1 MRHCNQCH
9 RITSGEP
16 LFCNFCGSSYDVK
29 LCPARHV
36 NPRNA
41 DVCSQCGSRDF
52 STPAPPR
59 SLWIVPLLWLAS
71 LLPGAVLV
79 LLSVLVLIGVLNTL
93 LTSQQLQ
100 FQLVIAVLMISLLW
114 YCYLKLPKF
123 LRDLV
128 KTIWRKSKK
137 DGHTH

>member
-9 RITSGEP
+9 RITPGEP
-16 LFCNFCGSSYDVK
+16 LFCNSCGSSYDVK
-29 LCPARHV
+29 LCPARHI

-59 SLWIVPLLWLAS
+59 SLLMVPLLWFAS
-71 LLPGAVLV
+71 VLPGLLLI
-79 LLSVLVLIGVLNTL
+79 LLSVLVLVGVVNAL

-100 FQLVIAVLMISLLW
+100 FQLIIAVLIIGLLW
-114 YCYLKLPKF
+114 YCYLQLPKF
-123 LRDLV
+123 LRDLF